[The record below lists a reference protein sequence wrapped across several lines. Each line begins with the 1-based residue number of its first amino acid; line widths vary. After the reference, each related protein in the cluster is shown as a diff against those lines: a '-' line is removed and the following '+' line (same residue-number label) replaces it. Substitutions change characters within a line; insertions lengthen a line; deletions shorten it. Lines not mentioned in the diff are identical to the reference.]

1 MPPTC
6 NLQPATSPTLQ
17 RSFTPKLKGLV
28 LLLPVPPG
36 RDNLVFGGMAARAE
50 FLSNLTMNHDIVF
63 EVIGNTSPFS
73 MMGESSCYMVTV
85 NDRSYLLD
93 CGSPIFPYLGYKGI
107 SEIKGIFATHSHE
120 DHKRWFT
127 DIVLFTFYN
136 PLYKHKVRLIS
147 SEVILEEYA
156 KNSKA
161 ALERSL
167 SRDSKRIIDIPYENM
182 VEPVVIGPR
191 SKYFINLRTAPDGSF
206 FYQVENRDG
215 QVIGPEKAKIF
226 INPAANRPRLLFK
239 DDESGEWVEPE
250 SYYALCSETFYE
262 RDRNVYRDEEAG
274 LTVHAI
280 KASAWHGV
288 PTVAFKFVTRE
299 NSLLFSADTVYKPK
313 LWKELCEEYR
323 PQRFETVSRE
333 VFEKSSLLF
342 GDINDFIE
350 RTWSRQ
356 RYEAAL
362 SAYQGSVV
370 VHDVARRDSV
380 VHTDY
385 ADIAHAPIEKLLFTH
400 NPDNLTAFRPILK
413 SNRKMVL
420 RKGEVYESVKGKL
433 YPFDADVYLHH
444 FSCDLV
450 GYRSERGAYKVIEKD
465 GLLGIVAM
473 DSPGEALMRVDLYED
488 LRGEYFPL
496 LTDENRCYLVRE
508 DGQVEEVTRFGNTSR
523 GRIVESLRGKGAG
536 PAR

>member
-1 MPPTC
+1 
-6 NLQPATSPTLQ
+6 
-17 RSFTPKLKGLV
+17 
-28 LLLPVPPG
+28 
-36 RDNLVFGGMAARAE
+36 
-50 FLSNLTMNHDIVF
+50 MNHDIVF

>member
-1 MPPTC
+1 M
-6 NLQPATSPTLQ
+6 
-17 RSFTPKLKGLV
+17 K
-28 LLLPVPPG
+28 
-36 RDNLVFGGMAARAE
+36 
-50 FLSNLTMNHDIVF
+50 HDILF

-85 NDRSYLLD
+85 NNRSYLLD

-136 PLYKHKVRLIS
+136 PLYKHKVKLIS
-147 SEVILEEYA
+147 SEVILEEYS

-167 SRDSKRIIDIPYENM
+167 SRDSKRIIDVPYEEM

-191 SKYFINLRTAPDGSF
+191 SKYFINLKTSPDGSF
-206 FYQVENRDG
+206 HYQVESREG
-215 QVIGPEKAKIF
+215 QVIGPEKAKIV

-239 DDESGEWVEPE
+239 DDETGEWVEPE
-250 SYYALCSETFYE
+250 SYYFLGSEAFYE
-262 RDRNVYRDEEAG
+262 KDRNVYRDDEAG
-274 LTVHAI
+274 LTVEPI

-288 PTVAFKFVTRE
+288 PTIAYKFVTGE
-299 NSLLFSADTVYKPK
+299 NKLLFSADTVYRPA
-313 LWKELCEEYR
+313 LWKQLCEEYR
-323 PQRFETVSRE
+323 PQRFESIGRE
-333 VFEKSSLLF
+333 EFERSSVLF

-350 RTWSRQ
+350 RTWSRE
-356 RYEAAL
+356 RYENAV

-370 VHDVARRDSV
+370 VHDVARKNSI

-385 ADIAHAPIEKLLFTH
+385 VDISDAPIDKLLFTH

-413 SNRKMVL
+413 SNRKLVL
-420 RKGEVYESVKGKL
+420 RHGEIYESVKGKL
-433 YPFDADVYLHH
+433 YTFDADVYIHH

-450 GYRSERGAYKVIEKD
+450 GYRSETGDYKVIEKD
-465 GLLGIVAM
+465 GLLGIVGT
-473 DSPGEALMRVDLYED
+473 DEPDKGLMTVDLYQD
-488 LRGEYFPL
+488 IGGEYFPL
-496 LTDENRCYLVRE
+496 LTDQNRSYLVRE
-508 DGQVEEVTRFGNTSR
+508 DGQVEEVTRVGNTSR
-523 GRIVESLRGKGAG
+523 GRIVENLRGELSGG
-536 PAR
+536 PAGAQKRSSSSDPPPGIRPCS

>member
-1 MPPTC
+1 M
-6 NLQPATSPTLQ
+6 
-17 RSFTPKLKGLV
+17 K
-28 LLLPVPPG
+28 
-36 RDNLVFGGMAARAE
+36 
-50 FLSNLTMNHDIVF
+50 HDIVF

-85 NDRSYLLD
+85 NNRSYLLD

-107 SEIKGIFATHSHE
+107 SDIKGIFATHSHE

-136 PLYKHKVRLIS
+136 PLYKHKVKLIS

-167 SRDSKRIIDIPYENM
+167 SRDSKRIIDIPYDQM

-191 SKYFINLRTAPDGSF
+191 SKYFINLKTSNDGAF
-206 FYQVENRDG
+206 HYQVEDRDG
-215 QVIGPEKAKIF
+215 HVLGPGKAKIV

-239 DDESGEWVEPE
+239 NDETGEWVEPE

-262 RDRNVYRDEEAG
+262 KNSNVYRDDEAE
-274 LTVHAI
+274 LTVQAI

-288 PTVAFKFVTRE
+288 PTIAFKFMTRE
-299 NSLLFSADTVYKPK
+299 NNLLFSADTVYRPK
-313 LWKELCEEYR
+313 LWEQLCEEVR
-323 PQRFETVSRE
+323 TQRFESISRE
-333 VFEKSSLLF
+333 QFEKSSILF

-362 SAYQGSVV
+362 SAYRDSVV
-370 VHDVARRDSV
+370 VHDVARKDSI

-413 SNRKMVL
+413 SNRKLVL
-420 RKGEVYESVKGKL
+420 RRGEVYESVKEQL
-433 YPFDADVYLHH
+433 HPFDADVYVHH

-450 GYRSERGAYKVIEKD
+450 GYRSTSGAYKVIEKG
-465 GLLGIVAM
+465 GLLGVVKT
-473 DSPGEALMRVDLYED
+473 DGPGKALMKVDLYQD
-488 LRGEYFPL
+488 IGGEYFPL
-496 LTDENRCYLVRE
+496 LTDQNRCYLVRE
-508 DGQVEEVTRFGNTSR
+508 DGRVEEVNRNGNSSY
-523 GRIVESLRGKGAG
+523 GRVVENLRGKIVK
-536 PAR
+536 PRP

>member
-1 MPPTC
+1 
-6 NLQPATSPTLQ
+6 
-17 RSFTPKLKGLV
+17 
-28 LLLPVPPG
+28 
-36 RDNLVFGGMAARAE
+36 
-50 FLSNLTMNHDIVF
+50 MNHDIVF

-85 NDRSYLLD
+85 NNRSYLLD

-136 PLYKHKVRLIS
+136 PLYEHKVKLIS
-147 SEVILEEYA
+147 SEVILEEYS

-167 SRDSKRIIDIPYENM
+167 SPDSKRIIDIPYDVM

-191 SKYFINLRTAPDGSF
+191 SKYFINLKSAANGSF
-206 FYQVENRDG
+206 YYQVENREG
-215 QVIGPEKAKIF
+215 QVIGPEKAKIV

-239 DDESGEWVEPE
+239 DEQTGEWVEPE
-250 SYYALCSETFYE
+250 SFYCQSSEAFYE
-262 RDRNVYRDEEAG
+262 KDHNLYRDDEAG
-274 LTVHAI
+274 LTVEAI

-288 PTVAFKFVTRE
+288 PTIAYKFMTEE
-299 NSLLFSADTVYKPK
+299 NKLLFSADTVYRPW
-313 LWKELCEEYR
+313 LWKQLCEEYR
-323 PQRFETVSRE
+323 PQRFETVGRE
-333 VFEKSSLLF
+333 EFEKSSILF

-350 RTWSRQ
+350 RTWSRE
-356 RYEAAL
+356 RYESAL
-362 SAYQGSVV
+362 SAYRDSVV
-370 VHDVARRDSV
+370 VHDVARRNSI

-385 ADIAHAPIEKLLFTH
+385 ADIANAPIEKLLFTH

-420 RKGEVYESVKGKL
+420 RDGEVYESVKGKL

-450 GYRSERGAYKVIEKD
+450 GYRSETGTHKVIEMN
-465 GLLGIVAM
+465 GLLGIVKT
-473 DSPGEALMRVDLYED
+473 DEPGQELLRVDLYED
-488 LRGEYFPL
+488 VRGEYFPL
-496 LTDENRCYLVRE
+496 LTDQSRSYMVRE
-508 DGQVEEVTRFGNTSR
+508 DGQVEEVTRLGNTSR
-523 GRIVESLRGKGAG
+523 GRVVENIRGEITTSG
-536 PAR
+536 R

>member
-1 MPPTC
+1 MTFH
-6 NLQPATSPTLQ
+6 SHW
-17 RSFTPKLKGLV
+17 
-28 LLLPVPPG
+28 
-36 RDNLVFGGMAARAE
+36 
-50 FLSNLTMNHDIVF
+50 TMNHDIIF

-85 NDRSYLLD
+85 NGRSYLLD

-136 PLYKHKVRLIS
+136 PLYKHKVKLIS
-147 SEVILEEYA
+147 SEVILEEYC

-191 SKYFINLRTAPDGSF
+191 SKYFINLKTSADGSF
-206 FYQVENRDG
+206 SYRVENRDG
-215 QVIGPEKAKIF
+215 HVIGPEKAKIF

-239 DDESGEWVEPE
+239 DDETGEWVEPE
-250 SYYALCSETFYE
+250 SYYCLCSEAFYE
-262 RDRNVYRDEEAG
+262 KNSNVYRDDEAG
-274 LTVHAI
+274 LTVQAI
-280 KASAWHGV
+280 KSSVWHGV
-288 PTVAFKFVTRE
+288 PTIAFRFVTQE
-299 NSLLFSADTVYKPK
+299 NRLLFSADTVYKPV
-313 LWKELCEEYR
+313 LWKQLCEEYR

-333 VFEKSSLLF
+333 DFGKSSIVF

-350 RTWSRQ
+350 RTWSRE
-356 RYEAAL
+356 RYETAL
-362 SAYQGSVV
+362 SAYRDSVV
-370 VHDVARRDSV
+370 VHDVARKDSI

-400 NPDNLTAFRPILK
+400 NPDNLTAFKPILK
-413 SNRKMVL
+413 SNRKIVL
-420 RKGEVYESVKGKL
+420 RDGEVYESVKGRL
-433 YPFDADVYLHH
+433 YPFDADVYIHH

-450 GYRSERGAYKVIEKD
+450 GYRSEGGDYKVIEKG
-465 GLLGIVAM
+465 GLLGIVKA
-473 DSPGEALMRVDLYED
+473 DEPGEELMRVDLYED
-488 LRGEYFPL
+488 IRGEYFPL
-496 LTDENRCYLVRE
+496 LLDQNRSYMVRE
-508 DGQVEEVTRFGNTSR
+508 DGQVEEVTRVGNSSR
-523 GRIVESLRGKGAG
+523 GRVVENVRGKI
-536 PAR
+536 